1 MENTTEMQK
10 KNNNN
15 RQKEL
20 RLELKMT
27 RLDAD
32 CKWKTWKN
40 SDCVSWVRQSI
51 PYTLW
56 QLSLSSGIVLYFCF
70 SNETFSVD

>member
-32 CKWKTWKN
+32 CKWKT
-40 SDCVSWVRQSI
+40 
-51 PYTLW
+51 
-56 QLSLSSGIVLYFCF
+56 
-70 SNETFSVD
+70 